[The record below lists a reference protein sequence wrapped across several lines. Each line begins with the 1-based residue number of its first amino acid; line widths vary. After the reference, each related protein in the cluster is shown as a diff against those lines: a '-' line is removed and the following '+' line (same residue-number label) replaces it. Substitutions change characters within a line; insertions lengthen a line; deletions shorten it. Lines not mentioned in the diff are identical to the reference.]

1 MANLTEKIAKG
12 LKEYGL
18 TSLAVDNRT
27 SIFILTMMILLF
39 GISGYNSMPKEAY
52 PEVDWPEIY
61 INTPYFGNSA
71 EDIENLITRPLE
83 KELGSISELKKL
95 KSSSLQDFSI
105 ITAEFESDISMDDA
119 VRKVK
124 DAVDKAK
131 SELPNDLTN
140 DPEVLEINMSEI
152 PIMSVNISGD
162 YPNEQLRKYA
172 EYLEDKI
179 EDLKE
184 ISKVDLKGALE
195 KEMKIEVNLPRME
208 ATKVSF
214 TDIENA
220 VRSEN
225 MNMSGG
231 EVLSNGFR
239 SSIRI
244 LGEFEGAEELE
255 NMIVKNENNAP
266 IYLRDIAKVSFGEK
280 EKTSIARADRL
291 PVISL
296 DVIKKGGTNLLDAS
310 DKIKRAVEIAKAKV
324 FPDDISVT
332 VFNDQSIMTRSMV
345 DNLENS
351 IISGVILV
359 VMVLLFFLGIRNAM
373 FVGLAIPLSMLMGI
387 LLINVL
393 GYSLNMM
400 VLFSLILA
408 LGMLVDNAIV
418 VVENIYRYMQK
429 GYSGI
434 EAAKY
439 GTGEVALPIIAS
451 TATTLAAF
459 VPLAFWPGIMGSFM
473 KYMPITLIIVLSS
486 SLFIA
491 LIINPVFTSKYMKV
505 DEKADDPEVRKR
517 KRKNVLIGVLIMA
530 LIAAGGHFNGAMWL
544 RNLMGISITIALIN
558 FFILRGASFWFQ
570 QSVLPQLE
578 RAYNWFIKKALYKY
592 APIAVFAGAFLLLF
606 FALGLLASNAPQV
619 VLFPETD
626 PQYVNAFV
634 ELPMGKDIEST
645 NEILKEIELKIEE
658 TMAPFTKI
666 TEAMLSQIG
675 ENTSDPNAGPAFG
688 ASPNKA
694 RLTVTFIPSDKRGNL
709 SSREAMDKIRQAVRG
724 YAGVKIVVDR
734 EQSGPPQ
741 GKPINIELRGD
752 KIDTL
757 ALLSENLIA
766 FINSKDIGGIEE
778 LKPDVS
784 IGKPEMLVHID
795 REAARTYQISTFSIA
810 DGIRTSVFGKEISK
824 YKQGE
829 DDYPINLRLA
839 DEYRYQKE
847 NLLNQKVTF
856 RNPANGRISQ
866 VPISTV
872 ADLTY
877 SSTYSSINRKDQERM
892 ITIYSNVLDGYN
904 GNEVVE
910 ELKELL
916 SDYPIP
922 DGYTYTFTGQQE
934 EMAEQMSFLTTAF
947 SVAIFAIFLILVAQF
962 NSVTAPF
969 IIILSV
975 LFSTIGVF
983 LGYVYSSM
991 NIEIVMT
998 GVGIISLAG
1007 IVVNNAIVL
1016 VDYINLLI
1024 KRKAKDLG
1032 FDDIGQ
1038 LTKEEV
1044 KAAIVEGG
1052 ATRLRPVLLT
1062 AITTVLGLVPL
1073 AYGFNFNFFTFISEL
1088 DGHYFAGG
1096 DNAIFWGTMA
1106 WTVIYGLVFATFLT
1120 LVVVPVMYW
1129 LFYRLNLSI
1138 KSVFGRNKVNYAKV
1152 DVTK

>member
-1 MANLTEKIAKG
+1 
-12 LKEYGL
+12 
-18 TSLAVDNRT
+18 
-27 SIFILTMMILLF
+27 
-39 GISGYNSMPKEAY
+39 
-52 PEVDWPEIY
+52 
-61 INTPYFGNSA
+61 
-71 EDIENLITRPLE
+71 
-83 KELGSISELKKL
+83 
-95 KSSSLQDFSI
+95 
-105 ITAEFESDISMDDA
+105 
-119 VRKVK
+119 
-124 DAVDKAK
+124 
-131 SELPNDLTN
+131 
-140 DPEVLEINMSEI
+140 
-152 PIMSVNISGD
+152 
-162 YPNEQLRKYA
+162 
-172 EYLEDKI
+172 
-179 EDLKE
+179 
-184 ISKVDLKGALE
+184 
-195 KEMKIEVNLPRME
+195 
-208 ATKVSF
+208 
-214 TDIENA
+214 
-220 VRSEN
+220 
-225 MNMSGG
+225 
-231 EVLSNGFR
+231 
-239 SSIRI
+239 
-244 LGEFEGAEELE
+244 
-255 NMIVKNENNAP
+255 NENNAP

-296 DVIKKGGTNLLDAS
+296 DVIKRGGTNLLDAS
-310 DKIKRAVEIAKAKV
+310 DKIKAAVEKAKAEV
-324 FPDDISVT
+324 FPDDIKVT
-332 VFNDQSIMTRSMV
+332 LFNDQSVMTRSMV

-359 VMVLLFFLGIRNAM
+359 VIVLLFFLGIRNSM

-387 LLINVL
+387 LIINIL

-418 VVENIYRYMQK
+418 VVENIYRYMQQ

-434 EAAKY
+434 DAAKY

-486 SLFIA
+486 SLFVA
-491 LIINPVFTSKYMKV
+491 LVINPVFTSKFMKV
-505 DEKADDPEVRKR
+505 DEKADDLLVRKR
-517 KRKNVLIGVLIMA
+517 KRRNVLIGVLIMT
-530 LIAAGGHFNGAMWL
+530 LISVGAHFSQTMWV
-544 RNLMGISITIALIN
+544 RNLMAVAVGISLVN
-558 FFILRGASFWFQ
+558 FFLLRGASFWFQ
-570 QSVLPQLE
+570 REVLPRMEQ
-578 RAYNWFIKKALYKY
+578 AYHWFITKALHKY
-592 APIAVFAGAFLLLF
+592 TPVVVFFGSFLLLF
-606 FALGLLASNAPQV
+606 FALGLLATNSPKV

-645 NEILKEIELKIEE
+645 DELLRGIELKIEE
-658 TMAPFTKI
+658 AMKPYTTI

-694 RLTVTFIPSDKRGNL
+694 RLTVTFIPSDKRKGL
-709 SSREAMDKIRQAVRG
+709 SSREAMDKIRQSVRG

-752 KIDTL
+752 QIDTL
-757 ALLSENLIA
+757 AILSENLIA
-766 FINSKDIGGIEE
+766 FINSKNIGGIEE

-795 REAARTYQISTFSIA
+795 REAARTYQISTYSIA

-824 YKQGE
+824 FKQGE
-829 DDYPINLRLA
+829 DEYPINLRLA
-839 DEYRYQKE
+839 DEYRYKKE
-847 NLLNQKVTF
+847 SLLNQKVTF
-856 RNPANGRISQ
+856 RNAADGKISQ

-872 ADLTY
+872 ANLTY

-904 GNEVVE
+904 GAEVVD

-922 DGYTYTFTGQQE
+922 EGYTYTFTGQQE
-934 EMAEQMSFLTTAF
+934 EMAEQTAFLSTAF
-947 SVAIFAIFLILVAQF
+947 SIAIFAIFLILVAQF
-962 NSVTAPF
+962 NSMTAPI

-991 NIEIVMT
+991 DIEIVMT

-1024 KRKAKDLG
+1024 KRKLQALEL
-1032 FDDIGQ
+1032 DDIGQ
-1038 LTKEEV
+1038 LTKQQV
-1044 KAAIVEGG
+1044 KEAIVEGG

-1073 AYGFNFNFFTFISEL
+1073 AYGFNFNFFTFISRL
-1088 DGHYFAGG
+1088 DPEFFMGG

-1129 LFYRLNLSI
+1129 LFYRFNMAF
-1138 KSVFGRNKVNYAKV
+1138 KRVFLKEKLV
-1152 DVTK
+1152 

>member
-1 MANLTEKIAKG
+1 MVNLTEKIAKG
-12 LKEYGL
+12 LREYGL
-18 TSLAVDNRT
+18 TSMAVDNRT
-27 SIFILTMMILLF
+27 SIFLLTFMIILF
-39 GISGYNSMPKEAY
+39 GISGYNNMPKEAY

-83 KELGSISELKKL
+83 KELGSISEIKKL
-95 KSSSLQDFSI
+95 SSSSLQDFSI
-105 ITAEFESDISMDDA
+105 ITAEFNADVEMDDA
-119 VRKVK
+119 VRKIK

-131 SELPNDLTN
+131 SELPNDLDS

-162 YPNEQLRKYA
+162 YPNAELRKYA
-172 EYLEDKI
+172 EYLEDEI
-179 EDLKE
+179 EDIKE

-195 KEMKIEVNLPRME
+195 REVKIEVDLQKME
-208 ATKVSF
+208 ATQVSF
-214 TDIENA
+214 GDIENA

-231 EVLSNGFR
+231 EILNNGFR
-239 SSIRI
+239 SSIRV
-244 LGEFEGAEELE
+244 LGEFESAKELGD
-255 NMIVKNENNAP
+255 MIVKNENNAP
-266 IYLRDIAKVSFGEK
+266 IYLRDIAKVAFGEK
-280 EKTSIARADRL
+280 EKTSIARANRL

-296 DVIKKGGTNLLDAS
+296 DVIKRGGTNLLDAS
-310 DKIKRAVEIAKAKV
+310 DKIKAAVEKAKAKV
-324 FPDDISVT
+324 FPDDIEVT
-332 VFNDQSIMTRSMV
+332 IFNDQSVMTRSMV

-359 VMVLLFFLGIRNAM
+359 VIVLLFFLGIRNSM

-387 LLINVL
+387 LIINIL

-418 VVENIYRYMQK
+418 VVENIYRYMQE

-434 EAAKY
+434 DAAKY
-439 GTGEVALPIIAS
+439 GTGEVAMPIIAS

-486 SLFIA
+486 SLFVA
-491 LIINPVFTSKYMKV
+491 LVINPIFTSKFMKI
-505 DEKADDPEVRKR
+505 DERIENPVVRKR
-517 KRKNVLIGVLIMA
+517 KRRNVLIGVLVMFLTA
-530 LIAAGGHFNGAMWL
+530 VSAHFSETMWL
-544 RNLMGISITIALIN
+544 RNLMGVALGITLVN

-570 QSVLPQLE
+570 EEVLPRLE
-578 RAYNWFIKKALYKY
+578 QAYNWFIKKALYKY
-592 APIAVFAGAFLLLF
+592 TPIAIFFGSFLLLF
-606 FALGLLASNAPQV
+606 FALGLLVTHAPKV

-634 ELPMGKDIEST
+634 ELPMGKDIEATS
-645 NEILKEIELKIEE
+645 ELLRDIELKIEE
-658 TMAPFTKI
+658 TMKPYTKI

-757 ALLSENLIA
+757 AILSENLIA
-766 FINSKDIGGIEE
+766 FINSKNIGGIEE

-784 IGKPEMLVHID
+784 IGKPEIIVHID
-795 REAARTYQISTFSIA
+795 REAARTYQISTYGIA
-810 DGIRTSVFGKEISK
+810 DGIRTAVFGKEISK
-824 YKQGE
+824 FKQGE
-829 DDYPINLRLA
+829 DEYPINLRLA
-839 DEYRYQKE
+839 DEYRYEKE
-847 NLLNQKVTF
+847 SLLNQKVTF
-856 RNPANGRISQ
+856 RNPANGKISQ

-872 ADLTY
+872 ANTSY

-904 GNEVVE
+904 GVEVVD

-916 SDYPIP
+916 SDYPMP
-922 DGYTYTFTGQQE
+922 VGYTYTFTGQQE
-934 EMAEQMSFLTTAF
+934 EMAEQTAFLTTAF
-947 SVAIFAIFLILVAQF
+947 SIAIFAIFLILVAQF
-962 NSVTAPF
+962 NSLTAPF

-983 LGYVYSSM
+983 LGYVVNSM
-991 NIEIVMT
+991 DIEIVMT

-1016 VDYINLLI
+1016 VDYVNLLI
-1024 KRKAKDLG
+1024 KRKLKALEL
-1032 FDDIGQ
+1032 DDIGQ
-1038 LTKEEV
+1038 LTKQQV
-1044 KAAIVEGG
+1044 KDAIVEGG

-1062 AITTVLGLVPL
+1062 AITTVLGLIPL
-1073 AYGFNFNFFTFISEL
+1073 AYGFNFNFFTFISRL
-1088 DGHYFAGG
+1088 DSQFFMGG

-1129 LFYRLNLSI
+1129 LFYRFNLAF
-1138 KSVFGRNKVNYAKV
+1138 KKVFLKNR
-1152 DVTK
+1152 VTTDSGS

>member
-1 MANLTEKIAKG
+1 MANIKEKIKEG
-12 LKEYGL
+12 LREFSL
-18 TSLAVDNRT
+18 TSMAVDNGT
-27 SIFILTMMILLF
+27 TVFLLTFMIMLF
-39 GISGYNSMPKEAY
+39 GVLGYKNMPKEAY
-52 PEVDWPEIY
+52 PEIAWPEIY
-61 INTPYFGNSA
+61 INTVYFGNSA

-83 KELGSISELKKL
+83 KEIGTITGLKKL
-95 KSSSLQDFSI
+95 KSSSLQDMSI
-105 ITAEFESDISMDDA
+105 ITAEFDSDMQISEA

-124 DAVDKAK
+124 DAVDKAN
-131 SELPNDLTN
+131 SELPDDLTQ

-152 PIMSVNISGD
+152 PIMSVNISGE
-162 YPNEQLRKYA
+162 YPNAQLRKFA
-172 EYLEDKI
+172 EYLQDEI

-184 ISKVDLKGALE
+184 ISSVDLKGALE
-195 KEMKIEVNLPRME
+195 REVTIEVDLPSME
-208 ATKVSF
+208 AMQVSF
-214 TDIENA
+214 GDIENA

-239 SSIRI
+239 SSIRV
-244 LGEFEGAEELE
+244 LGEFDTVEEL
-255 NMIVKNENNAP
+255 NRMIVKNESNAP
-266 IYLRDIAKVSFGEK
+266 IYLRDIAKVTFGEK
-280 EKTSIARADRL
+280 EKTSIARANRL

-296 DVIKKGGTNLLDAS
+296 DVIKRAGTNLLDAS
-310 DKIKRAVEIAKAKV
+310 DNIKAAVEKAKKDV
-324 FPDDISVT
+324 FPKDIQVT
-332 VFNDQSIMTRSMV
+332 VFNDQSVQTRSLV

-359 VMVLLFFLGIRNAM
+359 VLVLLFFLGIRNAM

-418 VVENIYRYMQK
+418 VVENIYRYMQR
-429 GYSGI
+429 GYSGR

-486 SLFIA
+486 SLFVA
-491 LIINPVFTSKYMKV
+491 LVINPVFTSRLMKV
-505 DEKADDPEVRKR
+505 DEKVDDKTLRKR
-517 KRKNVLIGVLIMA
+517 KLINVLVFAAVLL
-530 LIAAGGHFNGAMWL
+530 LIAIIGHFSGVMWM
-544 RNLMGISITIALIN
+544 RNLFGIVFLLTLLN
-558 FFILRGASFWFQ
+558 YFILRPTSFWFQ
-570 QSVLPQLE
+570 QSVLPRLE
-578 RAYNWFIKKALYKY
+578 KGYNWFIRKVLHRYV
-592 APIAVFAGAFLLLF
+592 PIFVFIGTF
-606 FALGLLASNAPQV
+606 GLLIFTFILLGANAPKV
-619 VLFPETD
+619 ELFPETD
-626 PQYVNAFV
+626 PNYVNAFV

-645 NEILKEIELKIEE
+645 NRILKEIEVKIEE
-658 TMAPFTKI
+658 AMDPYTDI

-694 RLTVTFIPSDKRGNL
+694 RLTVTFVASDKREGL
-709 SSREAMDKIRQAVRG
+709 SSQEAMDKIREAVKG

-741 GKPINIELRGD
+741 GKPINIEIRGD
-752 KIDTL
+752 KIDNL
-757 ALLSENLIA
+757 AVMTEEMIA
-766 FINSKDIGGIEE
+766 LINSKDIGGIEE
-778 LKPDVS
+778 LKADVS

-795 REAARTYQISTFSIA
+795 REAARTFQVSTYGVA
-810 DGIRTSVFGKEISK
+810 NAIRTSVFGKEISK
-824 YKQGE
+824 FKQGE
-829 DDYPINLRLA
+829 DEYPINLRLA
-839 DEYRYQKE
+839 DEYRYEQSS
-847 NLLNQKVTF
+847 LLNQKITF

-872 ADLTY
+872 ADMSY

-892 ITIYSNVLDGYN
+892 ITVYSNILEGYN
-904 GNEVVE
+904 GPEVVE
-910 ELKELL
+910 EIKEALEEY
-916 SDYPIP
+916 DMP

-934 EMAEQMSFLTTAF
+934 EMAEQMAFLMTAF
-947 SVAIFAIFLILVAQF
+947 GIAIFAIALILVAQF
-962 NSVTAPF
+962 NSITAPF

-975 LFSTIGVF
+975 VFSTIGVF
-983 LGYVYSSM
+983 LGYVYADM

-1016 VDYINLLI
+1016 VDYINLLT
-1024 KRKAKDLG
+1024 KRKKESLG
-1032 FDDIGQ
+1032 VKTIYQ
-1038 LTKEEV
+1038 LTKSEIKE
-1044 KAAIVEGG
+1044 AIIEAG

-1062 AITTVLGLVPL
+1062 AITTVLGLIPL
-1073 AYGFNFNFFTFISEL
+1073 AIGFNFNFFTFIARL
-1088 DGHYFAGG
+1088 DPEFFIGG
-1096 DNAIFWGTMA
+1096 DNAVFWGTMA

-1120 LVVVPVMYW
+1120 LIVVPVMYW
-1129 LFYRLNLSI
+1129 LAYRFTAVI
-1138 KSVFGRNKVNYAKV
+1138 QRVFFNNRPLEKV
-1152 DVTK
+1152 